1 MLIVSDVHGAF
12 DALGRLATRGET
24 VLVLGDLINL
34 VDYRTNEGI
43 LADVVGRDVVES
55 VVGLRSVDD
64 SAANRMWATRT
75 AALGFDVRLAVGDA
89 MRCEYERMR
98 NAIDGLDAYVIPGN
112 VDDPDLLR
120 THLPSSAT
128 WVDGDVIDFEG
139 EAFGFVGRGV
149 ERIGSAGEI
158 DDATMRDRLDALG
171 RVDVL
176 CTHVPAALPMVC
188 EDVIGGTGKGSVPV
202 REYLDRHR
210 PRLHYYGDVHQPR
223 ATSMTH
229 GATTCIN
236 VGYFRATGRA
246 VHHRS
251 DGWGTTAR

>member
-64 SAANRMWATRT
+64 SAANRMWAMRT

-98 NAIDGLDAYVIPGN
+98 DAIDGLDAYVIPGN

-139 EAFGFVGRGV
+139 EARNGAIEGLHVFDPDRADEARGLARSRDP
-149 ERIGSAGEI
+149 RIRVQPPGTDARIKRCQIGDCQGE
-158 DDATMRDRLDALG
+158 A
-171 RVDVL
+171 
-176 CTHVPAALPMVC
+176 
-188 EDVIGGTGKGSVPV
+188 
-202 REYLDRHR
+202 
-210 PRLHYYGDVHQPR
+210 
-223 ATSMTH
+223 
-229 GATTCIN
+229 
-236 VGYFRATGRA
+236 
-246 VHHRS
+246 
-251 DGWGTTAR
+251 

>member
-12 DALGRLATRGET
+12 ETLAGLASRADT
-24 VLVLGDLINL
+24 VLILGDLINL

-43 LADVVGRDVVES
+43 LADIVGRDVVES

-75 AALGFDVRLAVGDA
+75 ASLGFDVRLAVGDA
-89 MRCEYERMR
+89 MRSEYERMR
-98 NAIDGLDAYVIPGN
+98 TAISGLRAYVIPGN

-120 THLPSSAT
+120 AHLPSSAT
-128 WVDGDVIDFEG
+128 WVDGEVLEFED
-139 EAFGFVGRGV
+139 ETFGFVGRGI

-158 DDATMRDRLDALG
+158 DDATMRDRLAALG
-171 RVDVL
+171 PVDVL

-202 REYLDRHR
+202 LEYLDRHR
-210 PRLHYYGDVHQPR
+210 PRLHYYGDVHQAR
-223 ATSMTH
+223 ATSMRH

-246 VHHRS
+246 FHHRS
-251 DGWGTTAR
+251 DT